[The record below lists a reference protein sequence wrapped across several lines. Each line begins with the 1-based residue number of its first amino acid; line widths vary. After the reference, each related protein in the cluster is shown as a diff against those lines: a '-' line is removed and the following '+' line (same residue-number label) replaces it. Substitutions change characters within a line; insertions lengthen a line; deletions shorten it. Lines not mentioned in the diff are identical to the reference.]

1 MAQKAE
7 YYLINESLVTPDV
20 SEKHHEILHEN
31 IIDSPNGNK
40 LMTITFKQVLQD
52 FGVRNWNGRIYSKDL
67 VINAINSN
75 PLIQHDLKMA
85 GGVAQEYGHPI
96 IEKGMN
102 ELARQMTLFPP
113 NCCSTWNN
121 YRTEGNLLIGEVT
134 TLAGGYGDMLMNR
147 VLTGHPAQAS
157 SRAIGG
163 VDKNGNVLSGY
174 TLITFDMVE
183 RPSHKNAFMEK
194 DSVKPNYFSVPTG
207 QQNTMSESA
216 VPYDFTK
223 DDSFKDFLLSENTS
237 KAQINMLCETFD
249 IDPMSITIDKRFL
262 KMKRVNENGF
272 QTVVIPLNK
281 LVDMEYYNLF

>member
-1 MAQKAE
+1 MQKAN

-31 IIDSPNGNK
+31 IITSPTGNK
-40 LMTITFKQVLQD
+40 LMTVTFKQVMQD
-52 FGVRNWNGRIYSKDL
+52 FGVRNWNGRIYTKEN
-67 VINAINSN
+67 VMNAINNN
-75 PLIQHDLKMA
+75 PLIQHDFKMA
-85 GGVAQEYGHPI
+85 GGVASEFGHPI

-113 NCCSTWNN
+113 NCCSTWCN
-121 YRTEGNLLIGEVT
+121 YRTEGNLLIAENT
-134 TLAGGYGDMLMNR
+134 TLAGGYGDILMNR
-147 VLTGHPAQAS
+147 ILTGYPAQAS

-163 VDKNGNVLSGY
+163 VDKNGNVLPNYS
-174 TLITFDMVE
+174 LITFDQVV
-183 RPSHKNAFMEK
+183 RPSHAKSFADMSSIK
-194 DSVKPNYFSVPTG
+194 ANYFSVPTG

-249 IDPMSITIDKRFL
+249 IDPMSITMDKKFL
-262 KMKRVNENGF
+262 KMKRMNETGS
-272 QTVVIPLNK
+272 QTIVIPLNK

>member
-7 YYLINESLVTPDV
+7 YYLINEALVSPEV

-31 IIDSPNGNK
+31 IISAPNGNK

-67 VINAINSN
+67 VMNAITNN

-85 GGVAQEYGHPI
+85 GGVAQEYGHPL

-102 ELARQMTLFPP
+102 ELARQMTIFPP
-113 NCCSTWNN
+113 NCCSTWCN

-163 VDKNGNVLSGY
+163 VDKNGNVLAGY
-174 TLITFDMVE
+174 SLITFDMVE
-183 RPSHKNAFMEK
+183 RPSHKSAFM
-194 DSVKPNYFSVPTG
+194 DRSSVTPNFFNIPGSS
-207 QQNTMSESA
+207 NTMSESA
-216 VPYDFTK
+216 VKYDFTQ
-223 DDSFKDFLLSENTS
+223 DPSFTDFLMTESS
-237 KAQINMLCETFD
+237 SRQQIEMLCETFA
-249 IDPMSITIDKRFL
+249 IDPASITVDKKSVKL
-262 KMKRVNENGF
+262 KRLDENGI
-272 QTVVIPLNK
+272 QTVIIPLRK
-281 LVDMEYYNLF
+281 LVDAAYYNLF